1 MSLKLTRGAVMMNW
15 QFKLVFGG
23 LCAFLCASAEAQ
35 FPGGGPPSPDR
46 FFGFLDRNQDGRID
60 SSEAR
65 NMPGSFR
72 DAMAQAGLDLSRGIS
87 RDDFA
92 RVMPQIFESMRRS
105 REESGSR
112 GDFGRSDRDDRD
124 RDSSRDDR
132 GRDDRDRDRGDS
144 SRREDSRSSSSSAPP
159 PTSSSSSSSSRSSR
173 PTQLT
178 FTGRGYGTP
187 AGGRTKPRITA
198 SLPSSW
204 QPLDLN
210 GDGQIGLYEWDRSRF
225 AEFLQYDLNSD
236 GLLTASEIAA
246 TKASPPP
253 GFVPQQIPGA
263 APAAGTP
270 APSTQPASTVSV
282 SASAVSNTAKPVAP
296 AASVPS
302 GKPLAPVAVNL
313 ESSEGR
319 YARYVFQRLDRNRDG
334 SLTSD
339 EWEQSQSIRQG
350 FEKFSTPLTLPADF
364 DRFAGLYV
372 AVQQAEKAKK

>member
-1 MSLKLTRGAVMMNW
+1 MMNW
-15 QFKLVFGG
+15 QLRLTLCG
-23 LCAFLCASAEAQ
+23 LFAFLGASAQAQ

-60 SSEAR
+60 SSEAQ

-72 DAMAQAGLDLSRGIS
+72 DALAQARLDLSRGIS

-112 GDFGRSDRDDRD
+112 GDFGRSDR
-124 RDSSRDDR
+124 S
-132 GRDDRDRDRGDS
+132 RDDRDRDRGDS
-144 SRREDSRSSSSSAPP
+144 SRRDDSRSSSSSPP
-159 PTSSSSSSSSRSSR
+159 PPSSSSSSSSRSSR

-187 AGGRTKPRITA
+187 TGGRTKPRITA
-198 SLPSSW
+198 SLPSTW

-210 GDGQIGLYEWDRSRF
+210 GDGQIGLYEWDRNQF
-225 AEFLQYDLNSD
+225 AEFLQFDLNSD
-236 GLLTASEIAA
+236 GLLTAGEIVA

-253 GFVPQQIPGA
+253 GFVPQQVPGA
-263 APAAGTP
+263 APATGTP
-270 APSTQPASTVSV
+270 APSAQPASTVSV
-282 SASAVSNTAKPVAP
+282 SPPAVSNTATPAAP

-302 GKPLAPVAVNL
+302 GKPLSPVKVDL

-319 YARYVFQRLDRNRDG
+319 YARFVFQRLDRNRDG
-334 SLTSD
+334 SLTAD
-339 EWEQSQSIRQG
+339 EWEQSQSIRQS
-350 FEKFSTPLTLPADF
+350 FEKFSATLTFPADF

>member
-1 MSLKLTRGAVMMNW
+1 MNW
-15 QFKLVFGG
+15 QLRLTLGG
-23 LCAFLCASAEAQ
+23 LFAFMSASAQAQ

-60 SSEAR
+60 SSEAQ

-72 DAMAQAGLDLSRGIS
+72 DALAQARLDLSRGIS
-87 RDDFA
+87 REDFA

-105 REESGSR
+105 REEGGSR
-112 GDFGRSDRDDRD
+112 GDSGSGDSGRGDRDRDDRG

-132 GRDDRDRDRGDS
+132 GRDDRDRGDS
-144 SRREDSRSSSSSAPP
+144 SRREDSRSSSSSPP
-159 PTSSSSSSSSRSSR
+159 PSSSSSSSSSRSSR

-187 AGGRTKPRITA
+187 TGGRAKPRITA
-198 SLPSSW
+198 SLPSAW

-210 GDGQIGLYEWDRSRF
+210 GDGQIGLYEWDRNRF

-236 GLLTASEIAA
+236 GLLTAGEIAA
-246 TKASPPP
+246 TKASPPS
-253 GFVPQQIPGA
+253 GFVPQQVPGA
-263 APAAGTP
+263 APGTGTP
-270 APSTQPASTVSV
+270 APFAQPSSAVSV
-282 SASAVSNTAKPVAP
+282 PPSAASNTAKPAAP

-302 GKPLAPVAVNL
+302 GKPLAPVAVNP

-319 YARYVFQRLDRNRDG
+319 YARYVFQRLDKNRDG

-339 EWEQSQSIRQG
+339 EWEQSQSIRKS
-350 FEKFSTPLTLPADF
+350 FDKFSATLTVPADF

>member
-1 MSLKLTRGAVMMNW
+1 MMNW
-15 QFKLVFGG
+15 QFKLVLGG

-60 SSEAR
+60 SSEAQ

-72 DAMAQAGLDLSRGIS
+72 DALAQARLDLSRGIS

-112 GDFGRSDRDDRD
+112 GDFGRSDRGRDD
-124 RDSSRDDR
+124 RDSS
-132 GRDDRDRDRGDS
+132 RDDRDRDRGDS
-144 SRREDSRSSSSSAPP
+144 SRREDSRSSSSSPAPP
-159 PTSSSSSSSSRSSR
+159 SSSSSSTSRSSR

-187 AGGRTKPRITA
+187 AGGRTKPRITV

-246 TKASPPP
+246 TKASPPS
-253 GFVPQQIPGA
+253 GFVPQQVPGA
-263 APAAGTP
+263 APATGTP
-270 APSTQPASTVSV
+270 APSAQPSSAVSV
-282 SASAVSNTAKPVAP
+282 PPSAVSNTAKPAAP

-302 GKPLAPVAVNL
+302 GKPLSPVAVNP

>member
-1 MSLKLTRGAVMMNW
+1 MMNW
-15 QFKLVFGG
+15 QLRLTLCG
-23 LCAFLCASAEAQ
+23 LFAFMGASAQAQ
-35 FPGGGPPSPDR
+35 FSGGGPPSPDR

-60 SSEAR
+60 SSEAQ

-72 DAMAQAGLDLSRGIS
+72 DALAQARVDLSRGIS

-112 GDFGRSDRDDRD
+112 GDFGRSDRSRDDRD

-144 SRREDSRSSSSSAPP
+144 SRREDYRSSSSSSPP
-159 PTSSSSSSSSRSSR
+159 PSSSSSSSSSSRSSR
-173 PTQLT
+173 PSQLT

-187 AGGRTKPRITA
+187 TGSRTKPRITT
-198 SLPSSW
+198 SLPSTW
-204 QPLDLN
+204 QPLDLD
-210 GDGQIGLYEWDRSRF
+210 GDGQIGLYEWDRGRF

-236 GLLTASEIAA
+236 GLLTASEIVA
-246 TKASPPP
+246 TKASPPA
-253 GFVPQQIPGA
+253 GFVPQQVPGA
-263 APAAGTP
+263 ASATGTP
-270 APSTQPASTVSV
+270 APSAQPAPTVSV
-282 SASAVSNTAKPVAP
+282 SPSAVSSTAKSAAP
-296 AASVPS
+296 APSVHS
-302 GKPLAPVAVNL
+302 GKPLSPVAVNL

-319 YARYVFQRLDRNRDG
+319 YARFVFQRLDRNRDG
-334 SLTSD
+334 SLTAD
-339 EWEQSQSIRQG
+339 EWEQSQSIRQS
-350 FEKFSTPLTLPADF
+350 FEKFGATLTFPADF